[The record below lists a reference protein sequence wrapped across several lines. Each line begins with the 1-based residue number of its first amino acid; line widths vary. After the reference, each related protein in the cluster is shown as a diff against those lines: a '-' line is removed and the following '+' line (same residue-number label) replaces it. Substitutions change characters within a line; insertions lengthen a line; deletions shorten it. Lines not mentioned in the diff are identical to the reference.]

1 MAVQNTL
8 PDPNNT
14 ITAAGTDAGGGTAGP
29 GFQSVQLSSIQP
41 ILRDRTNSGR
51 IISRSHVYHKWE
63 ISLTYNPLTKAEFD
77 PVYNFLLHK
86 RGTLKPFFVSLPQYR
101 AQGPTGKSFGQN
113 EPAGKT
119 TPLTLNNTTGIEP
132 GMLFTIADSADSSHT
147 KAYIVTQVVDSTDIT
162 ITPGLAK
169 AVTGG
174 ATLDFADPKIKVIQ
188 SSDTRQ
194 YNLNVDNLYSFSLKL
209 EEVSQ

>member
-14 ITAAGTDAGGGTAGP
+14 ITDAGTDAGGGTAGP

-101 AQGPTGKSFGQN
+101 AQGPTSRTVAN
-113 EPAGKT
+113 SAVAGAT
-119 TPLTLNNTTGIEP
+119 SLSTSGSGGTAITP
-132 GMLFTIADSADSSHT
+132 GMLFTITDSADSSHT
-147 KAYIVTQVVDSTDIT
+147 KAYIVTQVNSSTLT

-174 ATLDFADPKIKVIQ
+174 ASLDFADPKIKVIQ

>member
-8 PDPNNT
+8 PDPNNQ
-14 ITAAGTDAGGGTAGP
+14 ITDAGQSGSGSTGP
-29 GFQSVQLSSIQP
+29 GFLSVKFSSIQP

-51 IISRSHVYHKWE
+51 IISRAHAYHKWQ
-63 ISLTYNPLTKAEFD
+63 IGLTYNPLTREEFD
-77 PVYNFLLHK
+77 PVYNFLLHR
-86 RGTLKPFFVSLPQYR
+86 RGTLKPFFISLPQYR

-188 SSDTRQ
+188 TSDTRE
-194 YNLNVDNLYSFSLKL
+194 YSLNVNNLYTFSLNV